1 MSPSEEGEVTGEERG
16 LSKRFVVGGSSPSGG
31 GCSSVSPSGTV
42 YSMFHSLFTGD
53 IFTGSCG
60 SLSKS
65 SGTVCLT
72 EPFVIT

>member
-1 MSPSEEGEVTGEERG
+1 MIIKSI
-16 LSKRFVVGGSSPSGG
+16 FVGGSSPSGG
-31 GCSSVSPSGTV
+31 GGSSVYPSGTV
-42 YSMFHSLFTGD
+42 EPMFHYLSTGD

-65 SGTVCLT
+65 SGTVCST